1 MNNIFSLSFFY
12 GVSLSIIVGPIAI
25 IIINNGIIYG
35 RIPALKS
42 AFGAAIA
49 DLVYIVIAFIGSA
62 TLINLLK
69 AHSKELQFTASFLIL
84 NSCLWLKIN
93 FYFFNSDP
101 KERKKYVHRFFWN
114 FFINNY

>member
-12 GVSLSIIVGPIAI
+12 GVSLSIIAGPIAI
-25 IIINNGIIYG
+25 IIINNWIIYG

-69 AHSKELQFTASFLIL
+69 AHSKELQFTASFLIFVYG
-84 NSCLWLKIN
+84 LKLIFTSSIPIQKKEKKHTSVFLEL
-93 FYFFNSDP
+93 FY
-101 KERKKYVHRFFWN
+101 
-114 FFINNY
+114 